1 MPIRID
7 WGDYDKTLLIM
18 SFNGRWTADEY
29 YRAINDLY
37 IYASERDHALE
48 LMVDV
53 RHSVQPPQNLVTL
66 IRSTLNQERAIAMDQ
81 VVVIV
86 QSGFWQQIFSVARK
100 VHGRELDTAVH
111 FVESVDQAY
120 SMLSAYKG
128 YV

>member
-7 WGDYDKTLLIM
+7 WGDYDQTFLIM

-37 IYASERDHALE
+37 KHASVQDHALE
-48 LMVDV
+48 LMVDL
-53 RHSVQPPQNLVTL
+53 RYSVQPPQNLVTL
-66 IRSTLNQERAIAMDQ
+66 IRSTLNQERSMTIDQ
-81 VVVIV
+81 VVIIT
-86 QSGFWQQIFSVARK
+86 QSGFWQQIFSVVRK
-100 VHGRELDTAVH
+100 VHGRELDTDVH